1 MKLKAFG
8 RSLRLRKRSRGGV
21 GTTWILLMYA
31 CFMSPAQAQEKAA
44 SDADIIPSVQ
54 SAFLIS
60 RAKSHSIS
68 PENVTGAK
76 GQGGKT
82 DLQTGSARVAA
93 KDLGVGWKVNP
104 YAEVSAGSTYTVAQ
118 FRGAGVISHLWMTL
132 GGTAEYR
139 SAILRF
145 YWDGEGSP
153 SVEVPVGDFFGA
165 GWGRK
170 NEPQINSATVAV
182 NPGSGFNSFWQM
194 PFRKG
199 FRITLQNRSSK
210 PLIVYYEV
218 SFSET
223 RVPRN
228 AGYFH
233 AQFRMIDTL
242 ATPAIYIIVDG
253 IRGQG
258 QYVGTAIS
266 HGARSPGW
274 WGEGEVKFY
283 IDGDLNPSINGTG
296 EEDYFLGSY
305 AFWKPDGAM
314 PDGDARFREQNFSSI
329 YSGFYSV
336 VPLEIHDPAYFGT
349 SERHI
354 GEYRWHILDPI
365 RFDSDLKVTIQGL
378 GWKGTEPHTYLPL
391 RDYYASVAYWYQT
404 EPHALFPALPE
415 DSTLQLHD
423 AH

>member
-1 MKLKAFG
+1 MWTSFPLPYPMQLKAFG
-8 RSLRLRKRSRGGV
+8 RSLRLRKRSRGCER
-21 GTTWILLMYA
+21 TTWILLMYA
-31 CFMSPAQAQEKAA
+31 CFMSHAQAQEKAA

-132 GGTAEYR
+132 GATAEYR

-218 SFSET
+218 GFSET

-233 AQFRMIDTL
+233 AQFRMVDTL

-253 IRGQG
+253 IRGQVQESLG
-258 QYVGTAIS
+258 QA
-266 HGARSPGW
+266 
-274 WGEGEVKFY
+274 
-283 IDGDLNPSINGTG
+283 L
-296 EEDYFLGSY
+296 L
-305 AFWKPDGAM
+305 M
-314 PDGDARFREQNFSSI
+314 
-329 YSGFYSV
+329 
-336 VPLEIHDPAYFGT
+336 T
-349 SERHI
+349 SELPSAAADGQGDTRALRSGPKVLRYQCGHF
-354 GEYRWHILDPI
+354 
-365 RFDSDLKVTIQGL
+365 FDAA
-378 GWKGTEPHTYLPL
+378 PL
-391 RDYYASVAYWYQT
+391 VGR
-404 EPHALFPALPE
+404 
-415 DSTLQLHD
+415 
-423 AH
+423 